1 MWYLLLYLS
10 IINLA
15 SFGTFF
21 IDKRKAIKNKWR
33 IKESSLHLLSFA
45 GGIYGSIAAMLL
57 FRHKNKKL
65 KFIII
70 TLLAL
75 IFNLFISYMTVTYL
89 VK

>member
-15 SFGTFF
+15 SFITFF
-21 IDKRKAIKNKWR
+21 IDKRKSIKNKWR

-45 GGIYGSIAAMLL
+45 GGIYGSIAAMIL

-65 KFIII
+65 KFCII
-70 TLLAL
+70 TVIAL
-75 IFNLFISYMTVTYL
+75 IFNLFISYLTIKYL
-89 VK
+89 IK

>member
-15 SFGTFF
+15 SFITFF
-21 IDKRKAIKNKWR
+21 IDKRKSIKNKWR

-45 GGIYGSIAAMLL
+45 GGIYGSIAAMIL

-65 KFIII
+65 KFCII
-70 TLLAL
+70 TVIAL
-75 IFNLFISYMTVTYL
+75 IFNLFISHLTIKYL
-89 VK
+89 IK